1 LFPVLLNEFVNSI
14 IQHGGRDAMGT
25 QTRRYEGFDSIK
37 GFDGFDGFDEFAMEP
52 RTNAADELR
61 AMRLALEERIA
72 HWLAEGGAREDLLS
86 AAMRAGALGSG
97 KRMRPLLMMLVARD
111 LGCTSPALI
120 DVACAVEL
128 VHAAS
133 LILDDM
139 PCMDNAQLRR
149 GQPTI
154 HVQFGEDV
162 AILAS
167 IALLSRA
174 FGILA
179 AAPDIPAVV
188 RARLV
193 GKLSETIGAQGLV
206 KGQFLDLHG
215 NRATVDDIATTNELK
230 TGVLL
235 GVAVDMAAIIAEADE
250 GVAASL
256 RAFAMAAGHAFQLRD
271 DFQDGPG
278 NDSAVTGK
286 DTGKDV
292 GKATL
297 INTVGLAE
305 ARRQLAIHLA
315 DADRCLGAALGS
327 RQRTRRFVES
337 LFGSAAASA
346 FTPPQ
351 PAYAPN

>member
-1 LFPVLLNEFVNSI
+1 
-14 IQHGGRDAMGT
+14 MGT
-25 QTRRYEGFDSIK
+25 QTRHYEGFDGIK
-37 GFDGFDGFDEFAMEP
+37 KFDGFDGFAMET
-52 RTNAADELR
+52 RLDAADELR
-61 AMRLALEERIA
+61 AMRQAVEERLA
-72 HWLAEGGAREDLLS
+72 HWLSEGGAREDLLS

-111 LGCTSPALI
+111 LGCVSPALV

-162 AILAS
+162 AILSAV
-167 IALLSRA
+167 ALLSRA

-179 AAPDIPAVV
+179 AAPDIPAMV

-193 GKLSETIGAQGLV
+193 GKLSETIGVQGLV

-215 NRATVDDIATTNELK
+215 KRATVDDIATTNELK

-235 GVAVDMAAIIAEADE
+235 GVAVDMAAIIAQADDK
-250 GVAASL
+250 VAASL
-256 RAFAMAAGHAFQLRD
+256 RAFALAAGHAFQLRD
-271 DFQDGPG
+271 DFQDVPG

-297 INTVGLAE
+297 INTVGLDE
-305 ARRQLAIHLA
+305 ARRRLAGHLA
-315 DADRCLGAALGS
+315 DADRCLGAALGN
-327 RQRTRRFVES
+327 RQRTRQFVEG
-337 LFGSAAASA
+337 LFGAVPSATPASA
-346 FTPPQ
+346 SATPAFA
-351 PAYAPN
+351 PAYASN